1 MYNVNI
7 VTFLYFNLIL
17 LFDLFSSF
25 GMGVLFNLF
34 SSLGIGVLFDL
45 FSSLGIE
52 VLVWGE
58 ISAFLVYFWLDIL
71 NLKLFWVPLSS
82 FSEF

>member
-1 MYNVNI
+1 M
-7 VTFLYFNLIL
+7 
-17 LFDLFSSF
+17 
-25 GMGVLFNLF
+25 
-34 SSLGIGVLFDL
+34 GVLFDL
-45 FSSLGIE
+45 FSSLGIGVLFYLFSSLGMG